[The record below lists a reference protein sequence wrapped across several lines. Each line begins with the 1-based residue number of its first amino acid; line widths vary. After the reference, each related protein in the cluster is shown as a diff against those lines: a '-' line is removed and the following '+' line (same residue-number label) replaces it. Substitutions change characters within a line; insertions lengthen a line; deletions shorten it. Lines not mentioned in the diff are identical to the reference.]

1 MAATILIVINSNTG
15 ETLAFLKWQKKLN
28 RRIQLGLTE
37 IYRSMYVVNAKWTWK
52 NQDNFLLLCS
62 HIQ

>member
-1 MAATILIVINSNTG
+1 MAATILIVIDSNTG

-37 IYRSMYVVNAKWTWK
+37 IYRSMYVVNAK
-52 NQDNFLLLCS
+52 
-62 HIQ
+62 